1 MTIDRLQMTV
11 PGQIRHVRHL
21 FKVSCL
27 AVGFSSGLCL
37 SQPPSGVHNATVR
50 LEPHEGQTAFKI
62 GDPVIVDLVFT
73 SRSPGAVVKTDNN
86 PVRPLSDGIDVSPD
100 GGWVRT
106 HDTLRG
112 QSTDGNSLASLSS
125 DPIRVPVL
133 LNRTITFLKPGHY
146 EVTVTTERL
155 RNSSDI
161 LRTTPLEDCEPCR
174 KTNSVGIDISEMDSS
189 EESALVA
196 SLSRELDNTSE
207 PVKIKPTPEAQALLA
222 QAEEQLTQ
230 HPSDQDP
237 EKLKA
242 LTQKLGKLATEQIAS
257 IQKRADDR
265 HATAVRLA
273 CLEGDDALRAKVH
286 FIATEEDHADP
297 NISIAW
303 ILIDGL
309 ASSRNKQLQL
319 DLLEDAWRNPHL
331 LPTYPLQS
339 AREITPGRAGGFIW

>member
-1 MTIDRLQMTV
+1 
-11 PGQIRHVRHL
+11 
-21 FKVSCL
+21 
-27 AVGFSSGLCL
+27 
-37 SQPPSGVHNATVR
+37 
-50 LEPHEGQTAFKI
+50 
-62 GDPVIVDLVFT
+62 
-73 SRSPGAVVKTDNN
+73 
-86 PVRPLSDGIDVSPD
+86 
-100 GGWVRT
+100 
-106 HDTLRG
+106 
-112 QSTDGNSLASLSS
+112 
-125 DPIRVPVL
+125 
-133 LNRTITFLKPGHY
+133 
-146 EVTVTTERL
+146 
-155 RNSSDI
+155 
-161 LRTTPLEDCEPCR
+161 
-174 KTNSVGIDISEMDSS
+174 MDSS